1 MALGEN
7 CNRHPNLLR
16 KYRKV
21 RGLSQKKVAQILGLK
36 SSSRI
41 SRWENGKAVPSLS
54 NAMRLAALYRV
65 MVDAL
70 FIDNARCFKEEITK
84 VETDHLEEKKNAEKG
99 EQ

>member
-41 SRWENGKAVPSLS
+41 SRWENGSAVPSLS

-70 FIDNARCFKEEITK
+70 FIDNARCFKEEIVK
-84 VETDHLEEKKNAEKG
+84 VETKNTKKGSHAE
-99 EQ
+99 